1 MDILWVKHARSCLRL
16 GQHDAHA
23 VAGLG
28 ELWVNRFVLAT
39 GQPLPV
45 YPDERT
51 SSNRPGCSGSCHFLT
66 HAPQQEKLFDNLVC
80 LREQRGWHGKPEK
93 PTLIVRA
100 HPRRRGCGKT
110 TRRAKFRLTCRANQ
124 RYQLAPSFPG
134 KRGGRASSRTREG
147 MRWTRGASA
156 RNGVAGRVS
165 RERSTGA
172 QDERRS
178 QRTAKPCGPDTR
190 CWCQAVG
197 GAIDPTGFD
206 PHQAGSDGD
215 KTNSSPGRA
224 RHKP

>member
-1 MDILWVKHARSCLRL
+1 MDMLWVKHARSCLRL

-51 SSNRPGCSGSCHFLT
+51 SSDRPGCSGSCHFLT

-100 HPRRRGCGKT
+100 HPT
-110 TRRAKFRLTCRANQ
+110 APRLRQNN
-124 RYQLAPSFPG
+124 PPG
-134 KRGGRASSRTREG
+134 KISLNLSGKSTLPARPILSRQEGRSRVVTNAGG
-147 MRWTRGASA
+147 
-156 RNGVAGRVS
+156 
-165 RERSTGA
+165 
-172 QDERRS
+172 D
-178 QRTAKPCGPDTR
+178 
-190 CWCQAVG
+190 AV
-197 GAIDPTGFD
+197 D
-206 PHQAGSDGD
+206 AGSVGA
-215 KTNSSPGRA
+215 KR
-224 RHKP
+224 